1 MGKTSSLKVYG
12 SGGASSHA
20 GKYGYSGYKDDEK
33 EYNVPGAETVQ
44 NPLAPYDPY
53 YENKRTALADQKA
66 SDLKDLD
73 AYRVQQRQEAAI
85 NNELLMKYLPQ
96 LNKASGLTG
105 LGVAQSANV
114 DALSRY
120 QTNLGNIEKN
130 YRQGVSDIESAYRTD
145 IAKID
150 DAERA
155 EIKGD
160 QDSAYGLAWEH
171 IASGGITDKDSL
183 DRYLDGIDDT
193 VTEKQLA
200 QLKAL
205 GDSMVSESEKTT
217 EGKYGTNV
225 GRYIAPETNGNA
237 ELEAATNLETVGSVV
252 KVNGNGTTFVLES
265 NGIADD
271 AAQEAAS
278 KDGIKNGDVFY
289 FNNGIYLKQNGRV
302 YALSGTG
309 GNYNTSDYSAMYK
322 YLTGTAPTTQQSTQ
336 NVPNAPNA
344 QAPTQNGTQTT
355 PTTSTGNASGVDM
368 SSFIPADTSDTTL
381 ISNFNRLN
389 PKEGEVVT
397 VMDMYTNEVEVMK
410 KDGVLY
416 KVDSRPIVELSTSNG
431 VVKGKLNPLNPWV
444 HAEAYQAAKKAG
456 EGNVAYLK
464 ESVNGKWEYFT
475 IKNGELYKV
484 DVTERNVNNKDMG
497 DLANYFK
504 GE

>member
-20 GKYGYSGYKDDEK
+20 GKYGYSGYNDDEK

-53 YENKRTALADQKA
+53 YDNKRTALGEQKA

-73 AYRVQQRQEAAI
+73 AYRVHQRQEAAI

-130 YRQGVSDIESAYRTD
+130 YRRGVSDIESAYRTD
-145 IAKID
+145 LAKID

-160 QDSAYGLAWEH
+160 QDSAYGLAWEY

-193 VTEKQLA
+193 VSEKQLA

-225 GRYIAPETNGNA
+225 GKYIAPETNGNA

-278 KDGIKNGDVFY
+278 GNDIKNGDVFY
-289 FNNGIYLKQNGRV
+289 FNKGIYLKQNGRV

-322 YLTGTAPTTQQSTQ
+322 YLTGTVPTTNQSTQ
-336 NVPNAPNA
+336 NVPNA
-344 QAPTQNGTQTT
+344 QAPEQNGTQTT
-355 PTTSTGNASGVDM
+355 PDTNSSNESGVDM
-368 SSFIPADTSDTTL
+368 SGFTPADTSDTTL

-397 VMDMYTNEVEVMK
+397 VMDMYTNEVKVMK

-416 KVDSRPIVELSTSNG
+416 KVDDRPIVELSASNG
-431 VVKGKLNPLNPWV
+431 TVKGKLGEQLNRWW
-444 HAEAYQAAKKAG
+444 HGEAYDAAKKAG
-456 EGNVAYLK
+456 EGNVAYVK
-464 ESVNGKWEYFT
+464 ERANGEYEYFT
-475 IKNGELYKV
+475 IKDGKLYKV
-484 DVTERNVNNKDMG
+484 DVTERIVNKENLG